1 MKRIKEFWEFI
12 KSTIGKWVLSLFG
25 SIVLSL
31 IMMFVCDCSVLQGFF
46 ASLSSGFVTGIILLL
61 YSNHKEHCIKKCSQK
76 AKDINYCIEK
86 INDRL
91 VMFDEIEKLNIEDAV
106 KILNGLNN
114 MIDGKFV
121 NIIEMVVKDNKLK
134 NIFIDNNNKC
144 GFLLSHFENE
154 NSNLDK
160 IKEILKD
167 QHILLLKWY
176 FNLSIIKNNEIKM
189 ENKFNSYIL

>member
-1 MKRIKEFWEFI
+1 
-12 KSTIGKWVLSLFG
+12 
-25 SIVLSL
+25 
-31 IMMFVCDCSVLQGFF
+31 MFVCDCPALQGFF

-91 VMFDEIEKLNIEDAV
+91 VMFDKIEKLNIEDAV
-106 KILNGLNN
+106 KILNELNN

-121 NIIEMVVKDNKLK
+121 NIIEKSIK
-134 NIFIDNNNKC
+134 NDEFKSIFIDNNNKC
-144 GFLLSHFENE
+144 ESLLANYENE
-154 NSNLDK
+154 NSNFNK
-160 IKEILKD
+160 IKEIFKE
-167 QHILLLKWY
+167 QHMLLLKWS

-189 ENKFNSYIL
+189 ENKINSYIL